1 MCKRQLYLP
10 KVRAGVSSAVT
21 AIPKET
27 AQSKDMEVLRSMP
40 LFSSL
45 SQETFNRLA
54 DSVRFD
60 RYVKGDTIV
69 RQGEKAQWVIVVLEG
84 YIKLTRTAANG
95 EETLIHIFGRGETIA
110 ESVAVLGDNHTTTA
124 EATGPTRIVR
134 MPAHVVAQAARDA
147 PELALAILSE
157 SSAKIWALMD
167 EIEALK
173 AQTADQRVLRFLLSL
188 CPPNAT
194 NVEARLP
201 YTKGVIAASLGLKQ
215 ETLSRSF
222 ARLKIVGVEIDGRK
236 VLVQDARV
244 LEQEIERLNRF
255 V

>member
-1 MCKRQLYLP
+1 MTPQ
-10 KVRAGVSSAVT
+10 A
-21 AIPKET
+21 
-27 AQSKDMEVLRSMP
+27 KDMALLRSLP
-40 LFSSL
+40 LFKAL
-45 SQETFNRLA
+45 SDATFARLA

-60 RYVKGDTIV
+60 RYVKGETIV

-84 YIKLTRTAANG
+84 YVKLSRTAANG

-134 MPAHVVAQAARDA
+134 MPAHIVAQAARDA

-188 CPPNAT
+188 CPQEDGP
-194 NVEARLP
+194 VETRLP

-222 ARLKIVGVEIDGRK
+222 ARLKSVGVEIEGRK
-236 VLVQDARV
+236 ATIQDPRKLA
-244 LEQEIERLNRF
+244 QEVERLNGIM
-255 V
+255 

>member
-1 MCKRQLYLP
+1 MAL
-10 KVRAGVSSAVT
+10 
-21 AIPKET
+21 
-27 AQSKDMEVLRSMP
+27 LRSLP
-40 LFSSL
+40 LFKAL
-45 SQETFNRLA
+45 SDATFARLA

-60 RYVKGDTIV
+60 RYVKGETIV

-84 YIKLTRTAANG
+84 YVKLSRTAANG
-95 EETLIHIFGRGETIA
+95 EETLIHIFGCGETIA

-134 MPAHVVAQAARDA
+134 MPAHIVAQAARDA

-188 CPPNAT
+188 CPQEDGP
-194 NVEARLP
+194 VETRLP

-222 ARLKIVGVEIDGRK
+222 ARLKSVGVEIDGRK
-236 VLVQDARV
+236 ATIQDPRK
-244 LEQEIERLNRF
+244 LTQEVERLNRI

>member
-1 MCKRQLYLP
+1 MTPQ
-10 KVRAGVSSAVT
+10 A
-21 AIPKET
+21 
-27 AQSKDMEVLRSMP
+27 KDMALLRSLP
-40 LFSSL
+40 LFKAL
-45 SQETFNRLA
+45 SDATFARLA

-60 RYVKGDTIV
+60 RYVKGETIV

-84 YIKLTRTAANG
+84 YVKLSRTAANG

-134 MPAHVVAQAARDA
+134 MSAHIVAQAARDA

-188 CPPNAT
+188 CPQEDGP
-194 NVEARLP
+194 VETRLP

-222 ARLKIVGVEIDGRK
+222 ARLKSVGVEIDGRK
-236 VLVQDARV
+236 ATIQDPRK
-244 LEQEIERLNRF
+244 LTQEVERLNRI

>member
-1 MCKRQLYLP
+1 MTPQ
-10 KVRAGVSSAVT
+10 A
-21 AIPKET
+21 
-27 AQSKDMEVLRSMP
+27 KDLALLRTLP
-40 LFSSL
+40 LFAPL
-45 SQETFNRLA
+45 SDETFTKLVE
-54 DSVRFD
+54 SIRFD

-69 RQGEKAQWVIVVLEG
+69 RQGDPAKWVMVVLEG
-84 YIKLTRTAANG
+84 FVKLSRLSSSG
-95 EETLIHIFGRGETIA
+95 EETLIHIFGRGETFA
-110 ESVAVLGDNHTTTA
+110 ESVAVLGDKHTTTA
-124 EATGPTRIVR
+124 EAAGPTRIVR
-134 MPAHVVAQAARDA
+134 LPAHVVAQAAREA

-188 CPPNAT
+188 APPHARNAQ
-194 NVEARLP
+194 ARLP

-222 ARLKIVGVEIDGRK
+222 ARLKNIGVEIDGRD
-236 VLVQDARV
+236 VRLADTDRLAA
-244 LEQEIERLNRF
+244 EIERLNRI

>member
-1 MCKRQLYLP
+1 
-10 KVRAGVSSAVT
+10 VT
-21 AIPKET
+21 SQA
-27 AQSKDMEVLRSMP
+27 KDIALLRTLP
-40 LFSSL
+40 LFRSL
-45 SQETFNRLA
+45 TDETFAKLVE
-54 DSVRFD
+54 SVRFD

-69 RQGEKAQWVIVVLEG
+69 RQGEKANWVMVVLEG
-84 YIKLTRTAANG
+84 YVKLSRLSANG
-95 EETLIHIFGRGETIA
+95 DETLIHIFGRGETVA
-110 ESVAVLGDNHTTTA
+110 ESVAVLGDKHTTTA
-124 EATGPTRIVR
+124 EAAGPTRIVR
-134 MPAHVVAQAARDA
+134 LPAHVVAQAARDA

-188 CPPNAT
+188 VPAHGKNA
-194 NVEARLP
+194 EARLP

-222 ARLKIVGVEIDGRK
+222 ARLKSVGVEIEGRTLR
-236 VLVQDARV
+236 VADADR
-244 LEQEIERLNRF
+244 LAAEIERLNQI

>member
-1 MCKRQLYLP
+1 LTPQARDL
-10 KVRAGVSSAVT
+10 A
-21 AIPKET
+21 
-27 AQSKDMEVLRSMP
+27 VLRTLP
-40 LFSSL
+40 LFASL
-45 SQETFNRLA
+45 PDSTFARLA
-54 DSVRFD
+54 ESLRFD
-60 RYVKGDTIV
+60 RYVKGDTIF

-84 YIKLTRTAANG
+84 YVKLSRLAANG

-134 MPAHVVAQAARDA
+134 LPAHLVAQVAREA

-167 EIEALK
+167 EIETLK

-188 CPPNAT
+188 CPADARA
-194 NVEARLP
+194 VETRLP

-222 ARLKIVGVEIDGRK
+222 ARLKSAGVEIDGRT
-236 VLVQDARV
+236 VRIEDARR
-244 LEQEIERLNRF
+244 LAAEIARLNRI

>member
-1 MCKRQLYLP
+1 MTPQ
-10 KVRAGVSSAVT
+10 A
-21 AIPKET
+21 
-27 AQSKDMEVLRSMP
+27 KDMALLRSLP
-40 LFSSL
+40 LFKAL
-45 SQETFNRLA
+45 SDATFARLA

-60 RYVKGDTIV
+60 RYVKGETIV

-84 YIKLTRTAANG
+84 YVKLSRTAANG

-134 MPAHVVAQAARDA
+134 MPAHIVAQAARDA

-188 CPPNAT
+188 CPQEDGP
-194 NVEARLP
+194 VEARLP

-222 ARLKIVGVEIDGRK
+222 ARLKSVGVEIEGRK
-236 VLVQDARV
+236 ATIQDPRKLA
-244 LEQEIERLNRF
+244 QEVERLNGIM
-255 V
+255 

>member
-1 MCKRQLYLP
+1 MTPQ
-10 KVRAGVSSAVT
+10 A
-21 AIPKET
+21 
-27 AQSKDMEVLRSMP
+27 KDMALLRSLP
-40 LFSSL
+40 LFKAL
-45 SQETFNRLA
+45 SDATFARLA

-60 RYVKGDTIV
+60 RYVKGETIV

-84 YIKLTRTAANG
+84 YVKLSRTAANG

-134 MPAHVVAQAARDA
+134 MPAHIVAQAARDA

-188 CPPNAT
+188 CPQEDGP
-194 NVEARLP
+194 VEARLP

-222 ARLKIVGVEIDGRK
+222 ARLKSVGVEIDGRK
-236 VLVQDARV
+236 ATIQDPRK
-244 LEQEIERLNRF
+244 LTQEVERLNRI

>member
-1 MCKRQLYLP
+1 MTPQ
-10 KVRAGVSSAVT
+10 A
-21 AIPKET
+21 
-27 AQSKDMEVLRSMP
+27 KDMALLRSLP
-40 LFSSL
+40 LFRAL
-45 SQETFNRLA
+45 SDATFARLA

-60 RYVKGDTIV
+60 RYVKGETIV

-84 YIKLTRTAANG
+84 YVKLSRTAANG

-134 MPAHVVAQAARDA
+134 MPAHIVAQAARDA

-188 CPPNAT
+188 CPQEDGP
-194 NVEARLP
+194 VEARLP
-201 YTKGVIAASLGLKQ
+201 
-215 ETLSRSF
+215 
-222 ARLKIVGVEIDGRK
+222 
-236 VLVQDARV
+236 
-244 LEQEIERLNRF
+244 
-255 V
+255 

>member
-1 MCKRQLYLP
+1 MPWWRSP
-10 KVRAGVSSAVT
+10 RSGAPGRVT
-21 AIPKET
+21 PQA
-27 AQSKDMEVLRSMP
+27 KDIELLRSLP
-40 LFSSL
+40 LFSTL
-45 SQETFNRLA
+45 SPATFARLA

-69 RQGEKAQWVIVVLEG
+69 RQGEKAQWVMVVLEG
-84 YIKLTRTAANG
+84 YVKLTRLSANG
-95 EETLIHIFGRGETIA
+95 EETLIHIFGRGETFA

-134 MPAHVVAQAARDA
+134 MPAHVVAQAAREA

-188 CPPNAT
+188 CPPGHGAAET
-194 NVEARLP
+194 RLP

-222 ARLKIVGVEIDGRK
+222 ARLKTVGVEIEGRAVRIADVK
-236 VLVQDARV
+236 VI
-244 LEQEIERLNRF
+244 EQEIERLNRL